1 MTREPRRFNDT
12 AEGIREKIA
21 GMFPR
26 SEDVPVEADFAP
38 GAGRYEKGVDYLVDG
53 KVRRWEGRTTEA
65 LSAICTRDGEGRVSQ
80 RPLGPE
86 ARLDREAALSALE
99 AARRAWDHGRGRW
112 PTMRVGDRVEALR
125 LFAARMRA
133 VREETVRLLMWE
145 IGKSRTD
152 SEKEFDRTVQYIVDT
167 IEALKETDRAGARF
181 SANDGVLAHIRRAP
195 LGVVLCMGPFNYPL
209 NETFTTLIPALAM
222 GNTVVVKLPRFG
234 ALCQAPLLACFT
246 ESFPPG
252 VVNIV
257 NGEGREVAA
266 PIVESGEIASL
277 AFIGSSHTANDLKRR
292 HPMPNRLRC
301 ILGLDAKNPGI
312 VLEDAD
318 LDLAVAECVTGSL
331 SFNGQRCTALKLL
344 FVHRAVAERFV
355 GMLSDAVDA
364 LPFGMPWE
372 KGVRITPLPALDR
385 VAKMQALVADAQAR
399 GARVVN
405 RWGGL
410 TNATFHFPSVV
421 YPVTPAMEL
430 YSVEQFGPVVP
441 VAVFEDV
448 KEVFAAVVASSYGQ
462 QASIFGTDPRRMG
475 PLIDALANQVC
486 RVNLNAQCQRGPD
499 VYPFAG
505 RKDSAEGTL
514 SVSDALRCFSI
525 RSMVAAPGTEANT
538 GLLRDIVRERT
549 SNFVN
554 TDYLF

>member
-1 MTREPRRFNDT
+1 MADDIRKRIANIFPRR
-12 AEGIREKIA
+12 E
-21 GMFPR
+21 
-26 SEDVPVEADFAP
+26 SVPAEADVS
-38 GAGRYEKGVDYLVDG
+38 RYEKGIQYLVG
-53 KVRRWEGRTTEA
+53 GEVRTWHGRTAEA
-65 LSAICTRDGEGRVSQ
+65 LSAVCISDGAGGVAQ
-80 RPLGPE
+80 RPLGLE
-86 ARLDREAALSALE
+86 ARLDKEAALGALE
-99 AARRAWDHGRGRW
+99 AARQAWDHGRGRW
-112 PTMRVGDRVEALR
+112 PTMRVGDRVEAL
-125 LFAARMRA
+125 LAFAARMRA
-133 VREETVRLLMWE
+133 VREETVRLLTWE
-145 IGKSRTD
+145 IGKSRAD
-152 SEKEFDRTVQYIVDT
+152 SEKEFDRTLQYIADT

-234 ALCQAPLLACFT
+234 ALCQAPLLACFA
-246 ESFPPG
+246 ECFPPG

-257 NGEGREVAA
+257 NGEGREVAG
-266 PIVESGEIASL
+266 PIVESGTIASL

-301 ILGLDAKNPGI
+301 ILGLDAKNPAI
-312 VLEDAD
+312 VLDDAD

-344 FVHRAVAERFV
+344 FVHRSVAEKFV
-355 GMLSDAVDA
+355 GRLADAVDA

-372 KGVRITPLPALDR
+372 KGVRITPLPSLDR
-385 VAKMQALVADAQAR
+385 VAKMKELVLDAQGL
-399 GARVVN
+399 GAHVVN

-410 TNATFHFPSVV
+410 SNATFHFPSVV
-421 YPVTPAMEL
+421 YPVTPAMKL

-441 VAVFEDV
+441 VAVFDNV
-448 KEVFAAVVASSYGQ
+448 QEVFEAIVASNYGQ
-462 QASIFGTDPRRMG
+462 QASVFGTDPRRIG

-525 RSMVAAPGTEANT
+525 RSMVAAPRTDGNT
-538 GLLRDIVRERT
+538 GLLREIVRERT

>member
-1 MTREPRRFNDT
+1 MADDVRKR
-12 AEGIREKIA
+12 IA
-21 GMFPR
+21 DLFPR
-26 SEDVPVEADFAP
+26 SEDVPIDADFAP
-38 GAGRYEKGVDYLVDG
+38 GQGRYDKGILYLVDG
-53 KVRRWEGRTTEA
+53 RVRSWEGRSAEA
-65 LSAICTRDGEGRVSQ
+65 LSAVCTRDGAGRVSP

-86 ARLDREAALSALE
+86 ARLDRTAALGALE
-99 AARRAWDHGRGRW
+99 AARSAWDHGRGRW
-112 PTMRVGDRVEALR
+112 PTMRVGARVEALQ
-125 LFAARMRA
+125 LFVSRMRA

-145 IGKSRTD
+145 IGKSRAD

-181 SANDGVLAHIRRAP
+181 STNDGVLAHIRRAP

-222 GNTVVVKLPRFG
+222 GNTVVVKLPRYG
-234 ALCQAPLLACFT
+234 ALCQAPLLACFA

-252 VVNIV
+252 VVNMV
-257 NGEGREVAA
+257 NGEGREVAG
-266 PIVESGEIASL
+266 PIVETGEIASL

-301 ILGLDAKNPGI
+301 ILGLDAKNPAI

-318 LDLAVAECVTGSL
+318 LDLAVAECVTGAL

-344 FVHRAVAERFV
+344 FVHRAVTERFV
-355 GMLSDAVDA
+355 AKLADAVDA

-385 VAKMQALVADAQAR
+385 VARMQSLVADAQSR
-399 GARVVN
+399 GAQVVN
-405 RWGGL
+405 RRGGL

-441 VAVFEDV
+441 VAVFDDIQ
-448 KEVFAAVVASSYGQ
+448 EVFAAIVASSYGQ
-462 QASIFGTDPRRMG
+462 QASVFGTDPRRIG

>member
-1 MTREPRRFNDT
+1 MEDDVRKRV
-12 AEGIREKIA
+12 A
-21 GMFPR
+21 GLFPR
-26 SEDVPVEADFAP
+26 LQDVPAEADFAP
-38 GAGRYEKGVDYLVDG
+38 GGERYEKGVQYLVEG
-53 KVRRWEGRTTEA
+53 ELRTWGGRTREA
-65 LSAICTRDGEGRVSQ
+65 LSAVCTTDKAGGVTQ
-80 RPLGPE
+80 RPLGLE
-86 ARLDREAALSALE
+86 ARLDKEAALGALE
-99 AARRAWDHGRGRW
+99 AARAAWDNGRGRW
-112 PTMRVGDRVEALR
+112 PTMRVGDRVEALK
-125 LFAARMRA
+125 LFVSRMRA
-133 VREETVRLLMWE
+133 VREETVRLLTWE
-145 IGKSRTD
+145 IGKSRAD

-222 GNTVVVKLPRFG
+222 GNTVVVKLPRYG
-234 ALCQAPLLACFT
+234 ALCQAPLLACFA

-257 NGEGREVAA
+257 NGDGREVAG
-266 PIVESGEIASL
+266 PIVETGEIASL
-277 AFIGSSHTANDLKRR
+277 AFIGSSRAANDLRRR

-301 ILGLDAKNPGI
+301 ILSLDAKNPAI

-318 LDLAVAECVTGSL
+318 LDLAVAECVIGAL

-355 GMLSDAVDA
+355 GKLADAVDA

-372 KGVRITPLPALDR
+372 KGVRVTPLPALDR
-385 VAKMQALVADAQAR
+385 VAKMQALTEDARSR
-399 GARVVN
+399 GAGVVN

-410 TNATFHFPSVV
+410 TNATFYFPAVV
-421 YPVTPAMEL
+421 YPVSPGMEL
-430 YSVEQFGPVVP
+430 YTVEQFGPVVP
-441 VAVFEDV
+441 VAVFDDMQ
-448 KEVFAAVVASSYGQ
+448 EVFEAVVASNYGQ
-462 QASIFGTDPRRMG
+462 QASVFGTDPRRIG
-475 PLIDALANQVC
+475 SLIDALANQVC

-525 RSMVAAPGTEANT
+525 RSMVAAPGTETNT